1 MVIEGSATIRQLPGV
16 NRFCPSKVMGWD
28 PRISQYGRVGSS
40 YKPPGITVDGRNP
53 ANQLI
58 W

>member
-28 PRISQYGRVGSS
+28 PRISHMEGLVHPISS
-40 YKPPGITVDGRNP
+40 GATVDGRNP
-53 ANQLI
+53 AKQLI